1 MYLSTVTAWTPDWS
15 VKILL
20 TAPYQGHVDAGTEGD
35 CGHRVQ
41 HVDIELG
48 QEGGAGEP
56 RPHRLHG
63 GVGVDRYI
71 GDDIP
76 GSERVFSHFLSSKG
90 GFIKLYS
97 DQKEQEEV
105 QINETR
111 TEIRSE
117 SLNIK
122 MERVEDIKVNY

>member
-35 CGHRVQ
+35 GRHRVQ
-41 HVDIELG
+41 HVDIELR

-76 GSERVFSHFLSSKG
+76 GSERVVSHFLSSKG
-90 GFIKLYS
+90 VLSNYIQTKKSRKKFKL
-97 DQKEQEEV
+97 
-105 QINETR
+105 TR
-111 TEIRSE
+111 LEPR
-117 SLNIK
+117 LG
-122 MERVEDIKVNY
+122 RKV